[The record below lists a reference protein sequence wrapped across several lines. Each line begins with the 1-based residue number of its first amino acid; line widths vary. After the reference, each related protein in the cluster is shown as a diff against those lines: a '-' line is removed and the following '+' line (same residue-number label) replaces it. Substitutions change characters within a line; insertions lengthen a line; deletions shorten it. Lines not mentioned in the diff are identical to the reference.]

1 MFVRHSSFNESIST
15 TITNSQS
22 FTSLQ
27 DLSAIIQEKE
37 FECYTEVKLDL
48 KLLKI
53 VFLLKLFSLKIAK
66 TESKKIYDRI
76 INYRIPVSHFA
87 SSSKNVYCTLNCSD
101 VRHFAHIDYRECCYK
116 DKCPTT
122 YKIVK
127 CSNLNIYRLF
137 QKFAHNHPLLDGYN
151 NLIGIDH
158 YFKMKINDYLTKN
171 ITAPK
176 RIQGDLTVM
185 YRNLRLNDN
194 DQQVDYNTGV
204 GDIIPIP
211 TYEQVKSYV
220 NTNKTSFQV

>member
-48 KLLKI
+48 KILKI

-137 QKFAHNHPLLDGYN
+137 QKFAHNHPLLGKLKFSIKISHQLLKIY
-151 NLIGIDH
+151 
-158 YFKMKINDYLTKN
+158 YFDQFSNDFMFYFFIFQWTLTCSIFINQ
-171 ITAPK
+171 IF
-176 RIQGDLTVM
+176 V
-185 YRNLRLNDN
+185 
-194 DQQVDYNTGV
+194 GV
-204 GDIIPIP
+204 IRG
-211 TYEQVKSYV
+211 VFLGF
-220 NTNKTSFQV
+220 NFRF